1 VAHAVSVGGRGDSSD
16 KTESPVPLAEGQ
28 TFARYLVDRELGHG
42 GMGRVYL
49 ATDTVLGRKVA
60 LKALLPER
68 MDGEGPARFAR
79 EASLGAMVS
88 HPNVVAVYD
97 YGEAEGRAYIAME
110 YVEGDTLS
118 AYLGSPSVPL
128 GKRLAWLLDVG
139 RALAEAHDHGLVH
152 RDIKPSNVMVTRAGL
167 VKVLDFGLA
176 KRTRTEAPGAFR
188 TLEGQAL
195 GTPRYMAPEQIAGL
209 AVTPRTDQY
218 ALGVMA
224 FELLT
229 GQHPSGPTGRD
240 DPPKLLTEIDRSLPF
255 RLAVLVSR
263 MLAKRAEDRYASMH
277 DVNAELERVLAE
289 VSPESL
295 ATETK
300 PPADEATL
308 GLGAVADRAT
318 LPEPPETARAG
329 AEAPGVRPAPP
340 LGPPDVATARAPMH
354 APPPD
359 DPRGRAPA
367 GKTLPSAGSDPPPAE
382 QRPADGTLRSADHP
396 SGRPL
401 GLVVAEAA
409 SRAEA
414 AARVPKPPP
423 SQAVVLVEPAR
434 VSGWSKSMWIT
445 VIVVGLVGVVAGALL
460 TGWLLSTSAATT
472 VPTTTPPD

>member
-1 VAHAVSVGGRGDSSD
+1 M
-16 KTESPVPLAEGQ
+16 PLAPGQ
-28 TFARYLVDRELGHG
+28 TFARYLIDRELGHG

-88 HPNVVAVYD
+88 HPNVVSVYD

-118 AYLGSPSVPL
+118 AYLGSTAVPL

-139 RALAEAHDHGLVH
+139 HALAEAHDNGLVH
-152 RDIKPSNVMVTRAGL
+152 RDIKPSNVMVTRSGL

-229 GQHPSGPTGRD
+229 GRHPSGPNGRD
-240 DPPKLLTEIDRSLPF
+240 DPPKLLTEVDRALPF
-255 RLAVLVSR
+255 RLAVLVAR

-277 DVNAELERVLAE
+277 DVNAELERVIAE

-295 ATETK
+295 ATDTK
-300 PPADEATL
+300 PPADEAL
-308 GLGAVADRAT
+308 GRAADRAT
-318 LPEPPETARAG
+318 LPEPPATARAG
-329 AEAPGVRPAPP
+329 AEGPSAANARPMQP
-340 LGPPDVATARAPMH
+340 
-354 APPPD
+354 PPPD

-382 QRPADGTLRSADHP
+382 ARPADGTLRSADHP

-460 TGWLLSTSAATT
+460 TGWLLSSSTATT